1 MKGRLCIVLLLF
13 SVLLFALPGC
23 REQGQNLKDVTSFVV
38 TDSDSDLEYL
48 EAYPSLNYVDMQN
61 FRDYQAIMEY
71 ISKHPNVQVVYGV
84 EIGEN
89 IYPNDVEQLT
99 LQQNVGSFEQLL
111 ENLRY
116 LPKVTALSF
125 PNTDLTLEQIA
136 ALKEEYSRLDISYT
150 VSVNGTILD
159 PDTAELDLSW
169 LVPEDV
175 ESTAEQL
182 KLITGLK
189 TVELMNQEGTS
200 ALSVGDVKYLQ
211 DKLPGVFFKYRF
223 DLFGQTVSTEDE
235 VIAYDEVPIGNEGE
249 QAIRD
254 ALDILTNCIYF
265 KLDDCGLDNEVM
277 DGIRKDY
284 PEIEIVWRV
293 HIKPFSM
300 LTDETMLRLTFHLND
315 NNVEDLKYLN
325 DVTYLD
331 VGHNE
336 TLTDIS
342 FVQYMPKLECVIISG
357 SSVVDISY
365 FKNCKELVWLEMC
378 FCYFVEDLSCL
389 VDMPNLKYLNV
400 SISKVSDL
408 SPLDN
413 VKLERLNCMN
423 TDVSDE
429 QEAAFVEKH
438 PNCLS
443 VFEGDQP
450 YGYGWRYN
458 DTGIELFDY
467 YANMRKVFRYDEKKY
482 WGNHKE

>member
-175 ESTAEQL
+175 ES
-182 KLITGLK
+182 
-189 TVELMNQEGTS
+189 
-200 ALSVGDVKYLQ
+200 
-211 DKLPGVFFKYRF
+211 
-223 DLFGQTVSTEDE
+223 
-235 VIAYDEVPIGNEGE
+235 
-249 QAIRD
+249 
-254 ALDILTNCIYF
+254 IL
-265 KLDDCGLDNEVM
+265 
-277 DGIRKDY
+277 
-284 PEIEIVWRV
+284 
-293 HIKPFSM
+293 
-300 LTDETMLRLTFHLND
+300 
-315 NNVEDLKYLN
+315 NNVRIYRRFYHVKREDLQVYR
-325 DVTYLD
+325 
-331 VGHNE
+331 
-336 TLTDIS
+336 
-342 FVQYMPKLECVIISG
+342 SG
-357 SSVVDISY
+357 KTGSQ
-365 FKNCKELVWLEMC
+365 
-378 FCYFVEDLSCL
+378 
-389 VDMPNLKYLNV
+389 
-400 SISKVSDL
+400 SDL
-408 SPLDN
+408 
-413 VKLERLNCMN
+413 
-423 TDVSDE
+423 
-429 QEAAFVEKH
+429 A
-438 PNCLS
+438 
-443 VFEGDQP
+443 DQ
-450 YGYGWRYN
+450 
-458 DTGIELFDY
+458 I
-467 YANMRKVFRYDEKKY
+467 
-482 WGNHKE
+482 